1 MKTKKIIKSL
11 CMKLSLIGCID
22 CNEINTDADL
32 LIKRKILNH
41 SLFFHIWNE
50 KEGWDVSLV
59 NTF

>member
-1 MKTKKIIKSL
+1 MI
-11 CMKLSLIGCID
+11 LSLIGCID

-32 LIKRKILNH
+32 FIKRKILNH
-41 SLFFHIWNE
+41 SLFFQIWNE